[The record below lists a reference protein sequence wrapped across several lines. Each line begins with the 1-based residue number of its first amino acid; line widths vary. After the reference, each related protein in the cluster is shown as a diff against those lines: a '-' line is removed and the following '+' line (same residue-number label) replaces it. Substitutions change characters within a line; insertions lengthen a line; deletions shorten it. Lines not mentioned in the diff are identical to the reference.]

1 MSNKGFAIFLA
12 VVVLIGGLVGVVFAV
27 GMSVG
32 ESKTDNKNQPLLN
45 QNTDSNPAQ
54 TSLENSSET
63 QKEVETTITRESD
76 RLEGANEQ
84 LDSCLKE
91 NIGMGMEELRK
102 VQTEGTAEE
111 QEALRAKIEKVI
123 SESNISQPSRRQGAN
138 PLFQQILG
146 ICLRGS
152 TNSDFPGTDRRP
164 SFSSGMGANPQLD
177 SCLKEN
183 IGMGIEEL
191 RAVQTEGTA
200 EEQEALRAKIEK
212 VISESNVSQTPRG
225 QGGNT
230 AFQQRGQGGNAA
242 FQQILGMC
250 FRASTNSGN

>member
-123 SESNISQPSRRQGAN
+123 SESNISQPTRRQGAN
-138 PLFQQILG
+138 P
-146 ICLRGS
+146 
-152 TNSDFPGTDRRP
+152 
-164 SFSSGMGANPQLD
+164 
-177 SCLKEN
+177 
-183 IGMGIEEL
+183 
-191 RAVQTEGTA
+191 
-200 EEQEALRAKIEK
+200 
-212 VISESNVSQTPRG
+212 
-225 QGGNT
+225 

>member
-63 QKEVETTITRESD
+63 QNEVENTTTRESD

-123 SESNISQPSRRQGAN
+123 SESNISQPPRRQGGN
-138 PLFQQILG
+138 PQFQQILG

-152 TNSDFPGTDRRP
+152 ANSDFSGNDRRP

-183 IGMGIEEL
+183 IGMGMEEL
-191 RAVQTEGTA
+191 RKVQTEGTA

-212 VISESNVSQTPRG
+212 VISEANVSQTPRG
-225 QGGNT
+225 QGGT
-230 AFQQRGQGGNAA
+230 AA

-250 FRASTNSGN
+250 FRASINSGN